1 MKIET
6 IYFLERVNKGNY
18 EHCELSATAKVEDG
32 EDAKTAMLALKTL
45 VNAAL
50 VGKVADMQATVT
62 PVTASKDA
70 ALAAMAMVAGPKDN
84 WFVDKLGERRF
95 HTLKEVKEEKPK
107 QTRTRKAKEEVVPA
121 PVVEAVVEEVK
132 EAPKAKKSK
141 IAPYGADNKA
151 VLQSYLTQKYGE
163 AWKTCKSRDEIIAFT
178 SKLPGRDFLD
188 EEGNIVESFIKHIS
202 SFFGE

>member
-18 EHCELSATAKVEDG
+18 ENFEMSATAKVEDG
-32 EDAKTAMLALKTL
+32 EDAMTAMLALKTL

-50 VGKVADMQATVT
+50 ISKVADMQATVT
-62 PVTASKDA
+62 PVTAPKEEV
-70 ALAAMAMVAGPKDN
+70 VA
-84 WFVDKLGERRF
+84 
-95 HTLKEVKEEKPK
+95 KEVKENKPK
-107 QTRTRKAKEEVVPA
+107 QTRTRKAKEEVVAA
-121 PVVEAVVEEVK
+121 PVEAVVEEVK
-132 EAPKAKKSK
+132 ETPKAKKSK

-163 AWKTCKSRDEIIAFT
+163 AWKTHRPRNEIIDFT
-178 SKLPGRDFLD
+178 SKLPGMEFLD
-188 EEGNIVESFIKHIS
+188 EDGNIVESFIKHIS